1 MRQSRAGPAHRAGR
15 GAQRRRGERGSA
27 MTPLLLAVALSLDG
41 LGAGIAYG
49 LQRIRVPF
57 LALVV
62 VAGTSAALFFLT
74 LTGAGVAVEALAP
87 VWSRILGALILVGIG
102 LWHLLGEVCRLG
114 SLAVV
119 VRILADPTAADLD
132 RSGQLSLGEAAL
144 LGLALALD
152 AAAAGVG
159 AGLSG
164 LGRPWLPALVGGVTF
179 LFTAAGLRLGRAWAD
194 WGKAAP
200 VLGRL
205 PGCLLIALG
214 LHRLFWRG

>member
-1 MRQSRAGPAHRAGR
+1 
-15 GAQRRRGERGSA
+15 

-49 LQRIRVPF
+49 LKRIRVPS

-74 LTGAGVAVEALAP
+74 QAGAVVVVEALAP
-87 VWSRILGALILVGIG
+87 VWGRILGALILVGIG
-102 LWHLLGEVCRLG
+102 LWNLWGEVWRLG

-119 VRILADPTAADLD
+119 VRILAEPTAADLD
-132 RSGQLSLGEAAL
+132 RSGQLSLGEAVL

-164 LGRPWLPALVGGVTF
+164 LGRPWLPGLVGVVTL
-179 LFTAAGLRLGRAWAD
+179 LFIAAGLYLGRAWAN
-194 WGKAAP
+194 WEKATP

-214 LHRLFWRG
+214 LYRLFWRD